1 MSGFGTNP
9 LVQLKGLLAS
19 PGMVIGTVLTNH
31 ADGTSTVELPGGEQR
46 RVRAPVAV
54 SVGNR
59 AFVRDGAIEGTAP
72 TLTGSSSAVG

>member
-9 LVQLKGLLAS
+9 IVQLKELLAT
-19 PGMVIGTVLTNH
+19 PGMVIGTVLANH

-46 RVRAPVAV
+46 RVRAPVVV
-54 SVGNR
+54 SISNR
-59 AFVRDGAIEGTAP
+59 AFVRDGAIEGPAP